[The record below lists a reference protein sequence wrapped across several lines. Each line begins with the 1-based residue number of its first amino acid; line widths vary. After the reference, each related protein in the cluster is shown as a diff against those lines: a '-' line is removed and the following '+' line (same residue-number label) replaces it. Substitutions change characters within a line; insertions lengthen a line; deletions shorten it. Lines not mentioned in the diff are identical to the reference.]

1 MLNVVIDTSSLISY
15 ALTHGDIMTK
25 IVQAWE
31 DGEIL
36 PIFSPDTH
44 GELLDVLARPYLAAR
59 SGRARNFILEKIEK
73 QSFFVQRTVSIAGV
87 CRDPNDEK
95 FLVCAVVGKAH
106 YLVSS
111 DKDLLDLKQYE
122 GICIVDHGTF
132 LIALR
137 LAKLTAAEM
146 KATFSQEALQTIQEN
161 VCLEPETAVSLT
173 TALSS

>member
-1 MLNVVIDTSSLISY
+1 MLKVVIDTSSLISY
-15 ALTHGDIMTK
+15 ALTQGDIMTK

-36 PIFSPDTH
+36 PIFSSDTH
-44 GELLDVLARPYLAAR
+44 EELLEVLARPYLAAR
-59 SGRARNFILEKIEK
+59 SGRAREFILEKIEK
-73 QSFFVQRTVSIAGV
+73 QSYFVRWAVSVTGV
-87 CRDPNDEK
+87 SRDAKDDK
-95 FLVCAVVGKAH
+95 FLACAVAGKAH

-122 GICIVDHGTF
+122 GVCILDPGTF

-137 LAKLTAAEM
+137 LGRLTAAEM
-146 KATFSQEALQTIQEN
+146 KATFSQQALRTIQEN
-161 VCLEPETAVSLT
+161 VCLEPGTAVNLT